1 MSQFTFLQAE
11 FPAVYESANKAF
23 SAVYPD
29 PRTACFYARRALE
42 LTVNWLYQY
51 DNSLE
56 LPYHDNLSALI
67 HEPTFKT
74 LVGEAV
80 FNKTR
85 VIIKL
90 GNQAVH
96 SAKPV
101 PVNDAINAVREL
113 FHIAYWL
120 THTYGRSS
128 KPEPGLTFKPE
139 ALPKITGS
147 ASLTDRSQEV
157 SERSRTELQK
167 LETQLRERDEK
178 LSTLLADKN
187 ALDEELKRLRAEI
200 AAAKKASTTQ
210 PDTHDYSEAQ
220 TRDIFID
227 LLLKEAGWM
236 LDQPRDRE
244 FEVTGMPNASGKGFV
259 DYVLWGDDGKPL
271 GIVEAKRTRNDP
283 RIGQQQAKLYAD
295 CLEKQFGQRPIIFY
309 SNGYEHWLWDNTN
322 YPPRQVQGFYKKTE
336 LELFVQRRTTRK
348 SLAEATIKPSIAE
361 RYYQTRGIRRITEAF
376 ETDKDRKALIVMATG
391 AGKTRTAIALVE
403 MLMRCNWVKRAL
415 FLADRV
421 ALVNQAINVFK
432 KHLPDAA
439 PVNLVTEKDT
449 EGRVFA
455 CTYPSMMGLIDD
467 TRDGQRRF
475 GVGHFDL
482 IIIDEAHRSV
492 FQKYRTIFNYFDSL
506 LLGPTATPKDEIDRN
521 TYGLFDLENGVPTD
535 AYQLEDAV
543 SDGFL
548 VPPKA
553 VSVPLKFQRQGI
565 NYNELSEAEREEW
578 DALEWDD
585 EGNAPE
591 RVEAEAVNK
600 WLFNQDTVD
609 KVLAHL
615 MTRGLKVAGGDR
627 LGKTIIFAKNQDHA
641 NFIADRFNI
650 NYPHFKGE
658 FARVITFQTKY
669 AQTLI
674 DNFSNKDKEPHIA
687 ISVDMLDTGIDVPE
701 VVNLVLFK
709 LVRSK
714 TKFWQM
720 VGRETRRCPDLFG
733 LGQDKQFFYLFDYC
747 QNLEFFQHNP
757 EATDA
762 PIGKS
767 LGKQLFTARLEL
779 ITELDNISPRLRS
792 VSEAEPS
799 RLQESPGSS
808 SEPKTDA
815 ELRLQVANLLHTEVA
830 AMNSENFVVRPKR
843 RLVEKYA
850 SSQAWISLSDQ
861 DFTTLSQEVAGL
873 PSQLEAE
880 AEEIKRFDI
889 LVLKL
894 QLAILRSQQP
904 TLERLREQVK
914 SLASLLEE
922 KSAIPLV
929 REQLPLIQDA
939 QTDEWWQDVTLPML
953 EVLRKRLRGLVKLIE
968 KQKRQPI
975 YTNFEDLMGDE
986 ITVELPG
993 FTSSDNFEK
1002 FRAKARAF
1010 LRSHQDHV
1018 VIFKLRT
1025 NKQLT
1030 SSDLSELET
1039 ILAQSG
1045 VGAQE
1050 DIVRAKEESQG
1061 LGLFVRSL
1069 VGLDREVAKQ
1079 ELARFI
1085 SGKKLN
1091 SNQIEFANM
1100 IVDYLTEHGVMDAA
1114 LLYESP
1120 FTDITPQGPDGLFTS
1135 SQVDELVSLL
1145 ESVYARAVA

>member
-1 MSQFTFLQAE
+1 M
-11 FPAVYESANKAF
+11 
-23 SAVYPD
+23 
-29 PRTACFYARRALE
+29 
-42 LTVNWLYQY
+42 
-51 DNSLE
+51 
-56 LPYHDNLSALI
+56 
-67 HEPTFKT
+67 
-74 LVGEAV
+74 
-80 FNKTR
+80 
-85 VIIKL
+85 
-90 GNQAVH
+90 
-96 SAKPV
+96 
-101 PVNDAINAVREL
+101 
-113 FHIAYWL
+113 
-120 THTYGRSS
+120 
-128 KPEPGLTFKPE
+128 
-139 ALPKITGS
+139 
-147 ASLTDRSQEV
+147 
-157 SERSRTELQK
+157 
-167 LETQLRERDEK
+167 
-178 LSTLLADKN
+178 
-187 ALDEELKRLRAEI
+187 
-200 AAAKKASTTQ
+200 
-210 PDTHDYSEAQ
+210 
-220 TRDIFID
+220 
-227 LLLKEAGWM
+227 
-236 LDQPRDRE
+236 
-244 FEVTGMPNASGKGFV
+244 
-259 DYVLWGDDGKPL
+259 
-271 GIVEAKRTRNDP
+271 
-283 RIGQQQAKLYAD
+283 
-295 CLEKQFGQRPIIFY
+295 
-309 SNGYEHWLWDNTN
+309 
-322 YPPRQVQGFYKKTE
+322 QGFYKKTE
-336 LELFVQRRTTRK
+336 LELLVQRRTTRK

-361 RYYQTRGIRRITEAF
+361 RYYQTRAIRRITEAF

-455 CTYPSMMGLIDD
+455 CTYPTMMGLIDD

-475 GVGHFDL
+475 GAGHFDL

-506 LLGPTATPKDEIDRN
+506 LLGLTATPKDEIDRN
-521 TYGLFDLENGVPTD
+521 TYGLFDLENNVPTD

-543 SDGFL
+543 NDGFL

-641 NFIADRFNI
+641 NFIGERFNL

-658 FARVITFQTKY
+658 FARVITFKTTY
-669 AQTLI
+669 PQTLI
-674 DNFSNKDKEPHIA
+674 DSFSNKDKEPHIA

-720 VGRETRRCPDLFG
+720 VGRGTRRCPDLFG
-733 LGQDKQFFYLFDYC
+733 IGEDKQFFYLFDYC

-757 EATDA
+757 ETTDA

-779 ITELDNISPRLRS
+779 ITELDKK
-792 VSEAEPS
+792 VVEV
-799 RLQESPGSS
+799 GSNTIKAPLAS
-808 SEPKTDA
+808 DSEPKTDV
-815 ELRLQVANLLHTEVA
+815 ELRHQVANLLHTEVA

-850 SSQAWISLSDQ
+850 SSQAWVSLSDE
-861 DFTTLSQEVAGL
+861 DFTALSQEVAGL

-880 AEEIKRFDI
+880 AEETKRFDV

-894 QLAILRSQQP
+894 QLAILRSEP
-904 TLERLREQVK
+904 AFERLREQVK
-914 SLASLLEE
+914 SLTSLLEE
-922 KSAIPLV
+922 KLAIPLV
-929 REQLPLIQDA
+929 REQLPLIQDV

-975 YTNFEDLMGDE
+975 YTDFEDVMGDE

-1030 SSDLSELET
+1030 SSDLSELES

-1045 VGAQE
+1045 AGEAE
-1050 DIVRAKEESQG
+1050 DIVRAKEQSQG

-1069 VGLDREVAKQ
+1069 VGLEREVAKQ
-1079 ELARFI
+1079 ELARFL

-1145 ESVYARAVA
+1145 KEVYERAIA